1 MLVCS
6 RPQNQM
12 VIYQWENK
20 NWGRQKYETTSPP
33 GIIIRRRGR
42 KEKRGWVSGRQL
54 WAVCQTIPLFFFS
67 FSCPRYYVRELAISL
82 WLSRPQDTWH
92 AHTTLVSNHFYLYL
106 ESLLMTRMRAPFSS
120 RILPM
125 SERSSSTILWD
136 SCFGIRTREKKKKKK
151 RIRVNNLKDIRR
163 QLRRRWKTKRKSR
176 RAQDKTT
183 NVLLYAKVTRP
194 MRDLQERRGPFR
206 SCYDCLLLRYHNS
219 KP

>member
-1 MLVCS
+1 MYVNWQFLYDSLALKTHDTHTQLLSLTISISTWRVCWW
-6 RPQNQM
+6 RG
-12 VIYQWENK
+12 
-20 NWGRQKYETTSPP
+20 WGRRSRRASCQCLNGAAPP
-33 GIIIRRRGR
+33 SCGIPVLEFERER
-42 KEKRGWVSGRQL
+42 KS
-54 WAVCQTIPLFFFS
+54 
-67 FSCPRYYVRELAISL
+67 
-82 WLSRPQDTWH
+82 
-92 AHTTLVSNHFYLYL
+92 
-106 ESLLMTRMRAPFSS
+106 
-120 RILPM
+120 
-125 SERSSSTILWD
+125 
-136 SCFGIRTREKKKKKK
+136 KKEK